1 MKEVH
6 IVH

>member
-6 IVH
+6 RF

>member
-6 IVH
+6 IK

>member
-6 IVH
+6 IA